1 MPLPKSGKKLFRLT
15 GPRSISH
22 HQPKF
27 FLNTIADDPTE
38 VAELGGKDSLNIL
51 LVGREYISTAQ
62 NGVSKR
68 NGASVRNALDCVHGK
83 ELSFVCSEGTKQV
96 VNA

>member
-15 GPRSISH
+15 GPRSISQ

-68 NGASVRNALDCVHGK
+68 NGASVGNALDCVHGK